1 MQTTDMRRYITA
13 LSIAG
18 SDSSGGA
25 GIQADIKTMSAI
37 GVYGMTAIT
46 AITVQNTIGVTAVQG
61 INPDI
66 VAGQI
71 DAVYGDIR
79 PNAVKIGMLF
89 SAETVEAVADA
100 LIRNNARNIVLD
112 PVMVSTSGSKLM
124 DDEAIDTV
132 KSRLLPLSTL
142 VTPNVEEAK
151 VLTGTDNSEEQI
163 RALRKFGATA
173 ILLKGGDSSNP
184 SQSVDILSASP
195 ASTTV
200 LLASDRVHTVNTHGT
215 GCTLSSAIASY
226 LALGYLLEKAV
237 LKGKSYIDQALKS
250 GADISTGHGHGPVNH
265 MFAPVPYTIIES

>member
-1 MQTTDMRRYITA
+1 MRRYITA

-163 RALRKFGATA
+163 RALREFGATA
-173 ILLKGGDSSNP
+173 ILLKGGDSTNP

-226 LALGYLLEKAV
+226 LALGYPLEKSV

>member
-1 MQTTDMRRYITA
+1 MRRYITA

-46 AITVQNTIGVTAVQG
+46 AITVQNTIGVTGVQG

-142 VTPNVEEAK
+142 VTPNVEEPTTAK
-151 VLTGTDNSEEQI
+151 NKSE
-163 RALRKFGATA
+163 
-173 ILLKGGDSSNP
+173 
-184 SQSVDILSASP
+184 
-195 ASTTV
+195 
-200 LLASDRVHTVNTHGT
+200 H
-215 GCTLSSAIASY
+215 
-226 LALGYLLEKAV
+226 
-237 LKGKSYIDQALKS
+237 
-250 GADISTGHGHGPVNH
+250 
-265 MFAPVPYTIIES
+265 

>member
-142 VTPNVEEAK
+142 VTPNEEEAK

-163 RALRKFGATA
+163 RALREFGATA

-226 LALGYLLEKAV
+226 LALGYPLEKAV

>member
-163 RALRKFGATA
+163 RALREFGATA
-173 ILLKGGDSSNP
+173 ILLKGGDSTNP

-226 LALGYLLEKAV
+226 LALGYPLEKAV

>member
-37 GVYGMTAIT
+37 GVYGMTAVT

-79 PNAVKIGMLF
+79 PDAVKIGMLF

-100 LIRNNARNIVLD
+100 LIRNKARNIVLD

-142 VTPNVEEAK
+142 VTPNVAEAR
-151 VLTGTDNSEEQI
+151 VLAGTDNSEEQI
-163 RALRKFGATA
+163 RALREFGATA
-173 ILLKGGDSSNP
+173 ILLKGGDSADP
-184 SQSVDILSASP
+184 SQSTDMLSASQ

-200 LLASDRVHTVNTHGT
+200 LLASDRVHTINTHGT

-226 LALGYLLEKAV
+226 LALGYPLEKAV
-237 LKGKSYIDQALKS
+237 LKAKSYIDQALKS
-250 GADISTGHGHGPVNH
+250 GADISIGHGHGPVNH
-265 MFAPVPYTIIES
+265 MFAPLPYTITES